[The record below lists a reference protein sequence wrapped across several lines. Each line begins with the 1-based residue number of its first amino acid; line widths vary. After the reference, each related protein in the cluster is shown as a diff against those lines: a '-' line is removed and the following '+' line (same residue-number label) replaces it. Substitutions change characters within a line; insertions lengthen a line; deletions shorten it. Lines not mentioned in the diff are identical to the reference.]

1 MTDAKTEAYKL
12 INETPINHLPDDK
25 LGYAGLRQIED
36 TILHLEMA
44 INDVLTTSESILFYN
59 DVLNELI
66 IKYKLSLKNT
76 PSYKSRIEWL

>member
-36 TILHLEMA
+36 TITLLEVV
-44 INDVLTTSESILFYN
+44 INDILDSSESILFYN
-59 DVLNELI
+59 QVLKQIQSRYEILLAQTAH
-66 IKYKLSLKNT
+66 YK
-76 PSYKSRIEWL
+76 PQI